1 VENSQRQ
8 IEVLSNF
15 FFCCASPNGGERIAE
30 PIVLAQYKGNE
41 RIGKAWTTI
50 RSASPIVIEIFNLQ
64 QAFEK
69 CDCMHYSLLK
79 FIPFFLLV
87 DTFFGFAQF
96 LFEK

>member
-1 VENSQRQ
+1 MQ
-8 IEVLSNF
+8 IISDPAGSGSGSTTL
-15 FFCCASPNGGERIAE
+15 AE
-30 PIVLAQYKGNE
+30 PVVLAQYKGNE
-41 RIGKAWTTI
+41 RIGEARTTI

-69 CDCMHYSLLK
+69 YDCMHYSLLK